1 MNKRA
6 SNRRRIYSSQ
16 EHASIGGD
24 SSQLESLKPI
34 AHSDD
39 LCEPRDYCNSI
50 PSAKEIAALTE
61 DSNAGPSG

>member
-34 AHSDD
+34 AHSD
-39 LCEPRDYCNSI
+39 EPMRTERLLQFYPIRQGNSGLDRGFERR
-50 PSAKEIAALTE
+50 P
-61 DSNAGPSG
+61 

>member
-24 SSQLESLKPI
+24 SSQLESQKPI

-39 LCEPRDYCNSI
+39 L
-50 PSAKEIAALTE
+50 
-61 DSNAGPSG
+61 